1 MKVVVINHSDMQGG
15 AAIVSLRL
23 VHALQD
29 AGVDA
34 RMLVIDRQSDD
45 ALVGVMGGKWRNK
58 WNFLAERLGVFLRNG
73 LRRDT
78 LFKIDTGSHGI
89 NLVSHPWVKDA
100 DVVCLNWVNQG
111 TLSLKNVKQLT
122 QAGKP
127 LVWTMHDM
135 WNCTGVCHYSFECER
150 YKEKCHSCPLL
161 ETKGNDLSTVIQEK
175 KCRLYEQ
182 APIHFVAVSHWLAE
196 CCRQSTSMRDS
207 NLSVIYNA
215 FPIND
220 FDCSRLEGS
229 FEGIPSDKKIIV
241 MGARRLD
248 VEVKG
253 FKELIETSQY
263 IARNKPELAARIHL
277 VLYGDLHDKSLLSK
291 IEIPC
296 TYLGT
301 IASTQQLSS
310 LYRHSDIVLSTAL
323 YENLPGTLI
332 EGQAS
337 GCLPVT
343 FGKGGQADI
352 VDHLKTGY
360 IAEYKDAASVAQGIE
375 WAIDAGVSR
384 EFLHSEVQRKFA
396 APKIAQQYIDLF
408 QQLTS
413 V

>member
-1 MKVVVINHSDMQGG
+1 
-15 AAIVSLRL
+15 
-23 VHALQD
+23 
-29 AGVDA
+29 
-34 RMLVIDRQSDD
+34 
-45 ALVGVMGGKWRNK
+45 
-58 WNFLAERLGVFLRNG
+58 
-73 LRRDT
+73 
-78 LFKIDTGSHGI
+78 
-89 NLVSHPWVKDA
+89 
-100 DVVCLNWVNQG
+100 
-111 TLSLKNVKQLT
+111 
-122 QAGKP
+122 
-127 LVWTMHDM
+127 
-135 WNCTGVCHYSFECER
+135 
-150 YKEKCHSCPLL
+150 
-161 ETKGNDLSTVIQEK
+161 
-175 KCRLYEQ
+175 
-182 APIHFVAVSHWLAE
+182 
-196 CCRQSTSMRDS
+196 
-207 NLSVIYNA
+207 

-220 FDCSRLEGS
+220 FDCTRLEGG

-384 EFLHSEVQRKFA
+384 EFLHSEVERKFA
-396 APKIAQQYIDLF
+396 ASKIAQQYIDLF

-413 V
+413 I